1 VTVRDTH
8 AKALAIGSDNL
19 GVELRRAIADH
30 LATLGYEVR
39 DFGCSPDEEVDYP
52 DVAVDVARAV
62 AAAEFDRAI
71 LVCGTGVGMAIAAN
85 KIRGVRAASVA
96 DVYSAARARESNDA
110 QILCLGARVVGTG
123 LAIELVDRWLGAEF
137 AGGRSARKVAK
148 LEALDELRAGGS

>member
-1 VTVRDTH
+1 MPIVFNGLALVSTSEG
-8 AKALAIGSDNL
+8 KASIVV
-19 GVELRRAIADH
+19 GV
-30 LATLGYEVR
+30 
-39 DFGCSPDEEVDYP
+39 SPDLTGRFD
-52 DVAVDVARAV
+52 AVK
-62 AAAEFDRAI
+62 
-71 LVCGTGVGMAIAAN
+71 L
-85 KIRGVRAASVA
+85 VRAASVA